1 MKTKT
6 ITKIE
11 MTEEELF
18 SFNNVFYTLINVR
31 FDNNPT
37 LKNAIEKE
45 WKKNG
50 IYLDVEAVAKALD
63 IIVNMTEDVDTTE

>member
-1 MKTKT
+1 MKIKT

-11 MTEEELF
+11 MTEGELV

-31 FDNNPT
+31 FDNNST

-50 IYLDVEAVAKALD
+50 IYLDVEAVAKAID
-63 IIVNMTEDVDTTE
+63 IIVDMTKDLETTE

>member
-1 MKTKT
+1 MKIKT

-18 SFNNVFYTLINVR
+18 YFNNVFYTLINVR
-31 FDNNPT
+31 YDTNPT

-45 WKKNG
+45 WKKHG
-50 IYLDVEAVAKALD
+50 MYLDIEAVAKALD
-63 IIVNMTEDVDTTE
+63 IIVNMTEDDNTTE

>member
-45 WKKNG
+45 WKKNS
-50 IYLDVEAVAKALD
+50 INMQNLNKNVLTEFIKWD
-63 IIVNMTEDVDTTE
+63 IV